1 MLLAVA
7 GIGQCRQ
14 MQDDI
19 RLHGFRKTANGGFIG
34 SSQRSARE
42 GEKLCTALPLV
53 QYAGA
58 NKTTRPGN

>member
-1 MLLAVA
+1 
-7 GIGQCRQ
+7 

-19 RLHGFRKTANGGFIG
+19 RLHGFHKTANGGFIG
-34 SSQRSARE
+34 SGQRPARE
-42 GEKLCTALPLV
+42 GKKLCTALPLV

>member
-7 GIGQCRQ
+7 GIGQCCQ

-19 RLHGFRKTANGGFIG
+19 RLHSFRKMANSGFIG
-34 SSQRSARE
+34 SGQRSARE

-53 QYAGA
+53 QYAGT